1 MATKRE
7 RRYIQVRRIKKKH
20 THKLRGSIQLWSAS
34 VQLMK
39 VDSSHSYGALGPAM
53 LEWSFTNTIPRCV
66 TIELGLSPSTTPCT
80 LDPSQCELATSG
92 WRLMGRLTIE
102 PNRTVSIDSNLKGN
116 HHTNCSVGTDLYR
129 TVSNDGNLKENHHTT
144 GVRNQ

>member
-66 TIELGLSPSTTPCT
+66 TIEHGLSPSTTPCT

-102 PNRTVSIDSNLKGN
+102 PDRTVSIDSNLKGN
-116 HHTNCSVGTDLYR
+116 HRTNCSDGTYLYR
-129 TVSNDGNLKENHHTT
+129 TVSNDGNLKGNHHTT